1 MKLRLQC
8 AFDLRRCRSAF
19 FVERSSRRDMHQLER
34 QKTDEQHQWDRE
46 SKTFKEIKHCVV
58 RDQRTVVSGWSADRG
73 PWSVVRGEDARGR
86 ATSHS
91 DLGFEDRDFALTL

>member
-1 MKLRLQC
+1 MKLRRQC

-46 SKTFKEIKHCVV
+46 SKTCKEIKHCVV
-58 RDQRTVVSGWSADRG
+58 RDQRTVVSG
-73 PWSVVRGEDARGR
+73 PWSVVRGGDARGR
-86 ATSHS
+86 GTSPS
-91 DLGFEDRDFALTL
+91 DLGFEDREFALTL